1 LTSARHIRDHA
12 AMPALNVPSP
22 LGLLTVVEEAGAI
35 VALDWNDAPDGV
47 SGGLADNA
55 PTTLLTEA
63 ARQLTAYFDGALT
76 AFDLP
81 LAPAGSAFRKRVWQ
95 AMADIPYGETRTYGD
110 LARSAGSAARAV
122 GGACGANPIPVILPC
137 HRVVAANGGAGGYSG
152 KGGLATKSAL
162 LDLENRDTRLF

>member
-1 LTSARHIRDHA
+1 
-12 AMPALNVPSP
+12 MPVLNVPSP
-22 LGLLTVVEEAGAI
+22 LGLLTVVEESGAI

-55 PTTLLTEA
+55 PTPLLAEA

-122 GGACGANPIPVILPC
+122 G
-137 HRVVAANGGAGGYSG
+137 NGGAGGYSG

>member
-1 LTSARHIRDHA
+1 
-12 AMPALNVPSP
+12 MPALNVPSP

-110 LARSAGSAARAV
+110 LARSAGSVSGTTCSRLAFIREAAMVHRPDSRSISSHVAPRTSPDLAAV
-122 GGACGANPIPVILPC
+122 RIANASARRLNDSRLRSC
-137 HRVVAANGGAGGYSG
+137 FR
-152 KGGLATKSAL
+152 KTATLS
-162 LDLENRDTRLF
+162 